1 MQTRQLG
8 QISTAWSVVCRAHQG
23 RQDDG
28 AAARHALLERYS
40 GAVYRYLL
48 GALRDG
54 DAADELSQEF
64 CLRFLRGDFHR
75 AAPERGRFR
84 DFVKTSLVRL
94 VSRYRQG
101 QFKQPR
107 PLAMDVPDRAA
118 LPVATD
124 TTDDDFLR
132 SWRSELMA
140 RAWESLEKIQ
150 EKTGQPYYQVL
161 RLRVENPKMP
171 SGRMAEQLG
180 EHLGHSLTAAGV
192 RQLLHR
198 GRAMFADFLIEHV
211 RNSLDNPTTEELEE
225 ELLNLELLVY
235 CKPQID
241 VLTGRC
247 KEVRLEALPTNSQE
261 CR

>member
-1 MQTRQLG
+1 MQIRQLG

-28 AAARHALLERYS
+28 VSARHALLERYS

-84 DFVKTSLVRL
+84 DFVKTSLIRL

-107 PLAMDVPDRAA
+107 PLAMDVPARAGP
-118 LPVATD
+118 PVETD
-124 TTDDDFLR
+124 TSDDDFPR

-140 RAWESLEKIQ
+140 KAWESLAKVH

-161 RLRVENPKMP
+161 RFRVENPKMP

-180 EHLGHSLTAAGV
+180 QRLGQSLTAAGV

-198 GRAMFADFLIEHV
+198 GRAMFANFLIEQV
-211 RNSLDNPTTEELEE
+211 RNSLDDPTAEQLEE
-225 ELLNLELLVY
+225 ELFNLDLLVY
-235 CKPQID
+235 CKPQIG
-241 VLTGRC
+241 LLNGRDKKPC
-247 KEVRLEALPTNSQE
+247 SGIHAAN
-261 CR
+261 